1 MEIERRR
8 NQLNELRNHY
18 DSNYKTFSELLTQ
31 KKTSLKGTFS
41 NNNDVKSYFFFKKK
55 RNFF

>member
-18 DSNYKTFSELLTQ
+18 DSNYKAFSESLTQ

-41 NNNDVKSYFFFKKK
+41 NNNDVNEINCIKFK
-55 RNFF
+55 